1 MDTETKGIGKK
12 RLVIEMEPWEHRAVK
27 AKALLLGMS
36 MREYVLKTLREDDVF
51 DMEDV
56 SASVAEAIQEVKR
69 YRAGEQGKP
78 QSARSFLESL

>member
-69 YRAGEQGKP
+69 YRAGEQEKP
-78 QSARSFLESL
+78 QSARSFVESV